1 MDLLKNRDGLML
13 GICNGF
19 QALIKLGL
27 VPYGEII
34 NTDETCP
41 TLTYNL
47 IGRHQ
52 SSYVTTRV
60 ASVNSPWMLK
70 SNVGDLHAIP
80 ISHGEGRFVA
90 PQSVL
95 DQLIAGG
102 QVATQYVD
110 QSGVPSMD
118 IDVNPNGSLCAIEG
132 IFSPDGRVF
141 GKMGHSER
149 RGDHVALNIPGNKYQ
164 PLLESGAEYFK

>member
-1 MDLLKNRDGLML
+1 MDD
-13 GICNGF
+13 
-19 QALIKLGL
+19 Q
-27 VPYGEII
+27 
-34 NTDETCP
+34 CP

-52 SSYVTTRV
+52 SRYVTTRV
-60 ASVNSPWMLK
+60 ASVRSPWMLK
-70 SNVGDLHAIP
+70 SQVGDLHAIP

-95 DQLIAGG
+95 EQLIAGG
-102 QVATQYVD
+102 QIATQYVD
-110 QSGVPSMD
+110 LDGAPTMD
-118 IDVNPNGSLCAIEG
+118 VQFNPNGSIMSIEG

-149 RGDHVALNIPGNKYQ
+149 YGDFVGRNIPGDKHQ
-164 PLLESGAEYFK
+164 PLFESGAEYFK

>member
-1 MDLLKNRDGLML
+1 MARSG
-13 GICNGF
+13 
-19 QALIKLGL
+19 
-27 VPYGEII
+27 
-34 NTDETCP
+34 TWTR
-41 TLTYNL
+41 T
-47 IGRHQ
+47 GRHQ
-52 SSYVTTRV
+52 SRYVTTRV

-95 DQLIAGG
+95 GQLIANG

-110 QSGVPSMD
+110 ANGVPSMD
-118 IDVNPNGSLCAIEG
+118 IDANPNGSLYAIEG